1 MSSDFSLSHQFS
13 QRWLNIPAEVKRSI
27 IQELEDIICLLQEE
41 TDLNTFRFRSELN
54 NSDTR
59 EPIAST
65 KVSKPYQQQ
74 SLIDTQEDI
83 NIDNVS
89 EKSHISD
96 KQYQQIKQEIVHS
109 LQQVLDDYLKAT
121 KEDLLVWL
129 QDEVDKQLKEQ
140 LDNK

>member
-54 NSDTR
+54 NSETK
-59 EPIAST
+59 EPIVST
-65 KVSKPYQQQ
+65 KVSEPTN
-74 SLIDTQEDI
+74 TQAI
-83 NIDNVS
+83 ITDNVS
-89 EKSHISD
+89 EKSHTSD
-96 KQYQQIKQEIVHS
+96 KQYQQIKQEIIHS

-129 QDEVDKQLKEQ
+129 QDEVDKQLKEH